1 MLFQT
6 KVIDHSFNK
15 QAFPSIVFGSNFI
28 NTYFFSGVTCLLM
41 LNLLE
46 FYQKGFKKLFVS
58 QIVVIVYVLFVLM
71 SCRQNF
77 FMDVSTAL
85 VFTHYVFY
93 FINDRISLI
102 DGFIFK
108 LYDKIVGKS

>member
-1 MLFQT
+1 
-6 KVIDHSFNK
+6 
-15 QAFPSIVFGSNFI
+15 
-28 NTYFFSGVTCLLM
+28 M

-46 FYQKGFKKLFVS
+46 FYQKGFKKLFGA
-58 QIVVIVYVLFVLM
+58 QIVIIIYVLFVLM

-93 FINDRISLI
+93 FINDRISTI

-108 LYDKIVGKS
+108 LYDKIAGKT